1 MFSNPHHLWVKVIK
15 ALHGIEGG
23 FDYKGCYFNGT
34 WAKIVG
40 SSNYLHSNGF
50 LPSNSLSFKV
60 GSGTRIHFWKD
71 TWIGDSPLCTRYS
84 RIYQLD
90 QDKDCLIMD
99 RFQNGQLSIRTS
111 AYLRDMLNEIN
122 QIIPNDVEDSLS
134 EKKMLWDYLIVVI
147 ANWNGNVVI
156 MGDFNE
162 VRTQAERYGSIFNVQ
177 GADSFNSFILAA
189 RLGEVSLASNFDC
202 YLSDHRPILMREA
215 HFDYGPIPF
224 HFFHHWFKMEGF
236 DTFVERTWN
245 EANMSDT
252 NAISKLLKKLK
263 FLKDQTREG
272 NYDILNKRVAIS
284 KSLQDIE
291 KLASMEVAQKVKIKW
306 EIEGDENSKY
316 YHAILNKRRCQL
328 PICGILVD
336 GTWIDSLSLVKS
348 EFLSHFT
355 NRFNQPETSRL
366 LLNID
371 FPNKLNLDQQIDLES
386 DVTHDEIKR
395 VVWDCGIDKYLDPD
409 EFTFGF
415 YRRYWSVLE
424 KDVVQAV
431 SYFFNMECSLKVII
445 AKILSNRLVV
455 VLGDIVNEVQSA
467 FVVNRQILDGS
478 MPIYHLSLFKAPM
491 KVLQKMESIRCHFF
505 NGIDHNGKK
514 PIWVKWSKVQAF
526 KKKGGLGVSAEKMS
540 YETLGFSLRQN
551 PRGGIEQKQFSKL
564 LASVEGI
571 VLVNMRDRLNISRR
585 GMDIDSILC
594 PSCGMAVESASHVFF
609 TCHIARES
617 VADHESLS
625 KQGGSGRTEDA
636 EMREERLS
644 WFGHAKRRPH
654 IVPLR
659 SVDAL
664 IVKGLRRKGRLKFR
678 WKDRIKQDMNE
689 LLLSEDMISDRNA

>member
-23 FDYKGCYFNGT
+23 FDYKGYYFNGT

-40 SSNYLHSNGF
+40 SLNYLHSNGF

-60 GSGTRIHFWKD
+60 GSGTRIHFLKD

-99 RFQNGQLSIRTS
+99 RFQNGQWHWSWSRQILGIRTS

-122 QIIPNDVEDSLS
+122 QIIPNDVEDSCIWSIANDGAFSVGLWMFGIVFVLGVKPLFLFSYPMISLKIGCPHGAPLKIRLAVCTSSSCPLCGGFGELS

-147 ANWNGNVVI
+147 ANWNGDVVI

-177 GADSFNSFILAA
+177 GADAFNSFILAA
-189 RLGEVSLASNFDC
+189 RLEEVSL
-202 YLSDHRPILMREA
+202 
-215 HFDYGPIPF
+215 
-224 HFFHHWFKMEGF
+224 
-236 DTFVERTWN
+236 
-245 EANMSDT
+245 ANMSDT

-263 FLKDQTREG
+263 FLKDQTHVWIKDKKEYAYKQKKTLKEKLADIDLLLDKGEG
-272 NYDILNKRVAIS
+272 NYDILNKKIAIS

-291 KLASMEVAQKVKIKW
+291 KLASLEVAQKVKIKW

-366 LLNID
+366 LLNIN
-371 FPNKLNLDQQIDLES
+371 FLNRLNLDKQIDLES

-395 VVWDCGIDKYLDPD
+395 VVWDCGIDKSLDPD

-415 YRRYWSVLE
+415 YRRYWSFLE
-424 KDVVQAV
+424 KDVV
-431 SYFFNMECSLKVII
+431 
-445 AKILSNRLVV
+445 
-455 VLGDIVNEVQSA
+455 
-467 FVVNRQILDGS
+467 
-478 MPIYHLSLFKAPM
+478 
-491 KVLQKMESIRCHFF
+491 
-505 NGIDHNGKK
+505 
-514 PIWVKWSKVQAF
+514 
-526 KKKGGLGVSAEKMS
+526 
-540 YETLGFSLRQN
+540 
-551 PRGGIEQKQFSKL
+551 
-564 LASVEGI
+564 
-571 VLVNMRDRLNISRR
+571 
-585 GMDIDSILC
+585 
-594 PSCGMAVESASHVFF
+594 
-609 TCHIARES
+609 
-617 VADHESLS
+617 
-625 KQGGSGRTEDA
+625 
-636 EMREERLS
+636 
-644 WFGHAKRRPH
+644 
-654 IVPLR
+654 
-659 SVDAL
+659 
-664 IVKGLRRKGRLKFR
+664 
-678 WKDRIKQDMNE
+678 
-689 LLLSEDMISDRNA
+689 